1 MAFAFHHTAALP
13 STPPHGFHSESH
25 KSTSTHV
32 LLVHILPFFACT
44 RIESCCLRIPG
55 ESPDLPSSLSKTIV
69 EPQASAQPGVAH
81 FCVWRNLDIVSS
93 MSTTVARPN
102 HFTAGQHESLRN
114 DIRLSGNGPCSF
126 SPSKNTVPCYI
137 DKCKYSS
144 QRASAVPSLNQGHC
158 KMSCHEQISM
168 TGAELLD
175 TSPTGFTTW
184 TVSNRSRSW
193 FPGGMPCFLQCHAY
207 LGGEPLPVRGLI
219 TAKLCTKEISSK
231 VILMM
236 AYSWA

>member
-32 LLVHILPFFACT
+32 LLVHILPFLTCT
-44 RIESCCLRIPG
+44 KIDSCCLRIPG

-102 HFTAGQHESLRN
+102 HFTAGQHESLTRCEMTYDYPEMARALFRQVKTRCHVISTSVN
-114 DIRLSGNGPCSF
+114 TALNVLPPYQASIR
-126 SPSKNTVPCYI
+126 V
-137 DKCKYSS
+137 
-144 QRASAVPSLNQGHC
+144 
-158 KMSCHEQISM
+158 
-168 TGAELLD
+168 
-175 TSPTGFTTW
+175 
-184 TVSNRSRSW
+184 
-193 FPGGMPCFLQCHAY
+193 
-207 LGGEPLPVRGLI
+207 
-219 TAKLCTKEISSK
+219 TAR
-231 VILMM
+231 
-236 AYSWA
+236 

>member
-1 MAFAFHHTAALP
+1 MD
-13 STPPHGFHSESH
+13 STPNSESQ
-25 KSTSTHV
+25 KSTSTLV
-32 LLVHILPFFACT
+32 LLVHILPFFAYT

-93 MSTTVARPN
+93 MSTTAARPN
-102 HFTAGQHESLRN
+102 HLAAGQHESLRN
-114 DIRLSGNGPCSF
+114 DIRLSGNDPCSLF
-126 SPSKNTVPCYI
+126 RQVKTRCHAIPTRVDTALNVLPPYQTF
-137 DKCKYSS
+137 
-144 QRASAVPSLNQGHC
+144 NQGHQ

-175 TSPTGFTTW
+175 TRPTGFKTW
-184 TVSNRSRSW
+184 TISNRSRSW
-193 FPGGMPCFLQCHAY
+193 FPGAMPCFLQWHAY
-207 LGGEPLPVRGLI
+207 LRGEPLPVRGLI
-219 TAKLCTKEISSK
+219 TANLCTKEISSK
-231 VILMM
+231 VIFMM